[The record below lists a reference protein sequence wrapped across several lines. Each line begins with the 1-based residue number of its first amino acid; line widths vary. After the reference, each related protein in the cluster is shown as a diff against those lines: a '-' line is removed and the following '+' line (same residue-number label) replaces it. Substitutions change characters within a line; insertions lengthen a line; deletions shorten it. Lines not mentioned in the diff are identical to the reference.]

1 MYSEI
6 AEISKRGLTFH
17 EWEAF
22 KDQIHRNE
30 MNDKAIIEVYGFDA
44 DTTEESFTSCRTS
57 AEDGTKQ
64 VSCEVVNLDH
74 PCVDS
79 LSESLTEQHCVVSLS
94 ESSISQP
101 CEELQSESDIDKSQN
116 EISGTEELNDTWEIQ
131 ERMLLLAEKLERGE
145 DIPELGHLFITHF
158 VTVMLEQFG
167 NIV

>member
-6 AEISKRGLTFH
+6 AEISKRGMTFH

-22 KDQIHRNE
+22 KDQVHRNE
-30 MNDKAIIEVYGFDA
+30 MNDKAIIEVYGLDV

-64 VSCEVVNLDH
+64 VSFEVVNLDH
-74 PCVDS
+74 PDSVDS
-79 LSESLTEQHCVVSLS
+79 LSESLTEQHYVESLS

-101 CEELQSESDIDKSQN
+101 CEELQSESAIETSQN

-145 DIPELGHLFITHF
+145 DIPELGHLIITNF
-158 VTVMLEQFG
+158 VVVG
-167 NIV
+167 AIW